1 MNILFRADSSSIIGT
16 GHIVRDL
23 VLAKREFKD
32 DNIIFAVQ
40 NLEGN
45 INNKIIEAGHKIEL
59 LKSNDIKELDEVIK
73 KYNIDMIVIDHYDI
87 DNKYEKQLS
96 ILNPQLSI
104 MVLDDTYEKHYCDI
118 LLNHN
123 IYADEKRYKGLVPKY
138 CELRCG
144 KKYTLLREEFIKEK
158 AIKREKIYDIFIAM
172 GGADTKNLNIQLL
185 EIIPSYFKIA
195 LVTTTANTNLKE
207 LQSYTKEKSY
217 VKLYINSNKIAKLIN
232 QSKFAIIT
240 PSVVANEI
248 FFMGLPFLAIKTANN
263 QDEMYRYLLKHNHKV
278 VDKFEQ
284 EKIKKLSV
292 ELINFIDLSYDEK
305 VEILSWR
312 NHPYIRKWMFD
323 KEIISLEDHLFYIDL
338 LKEKK
343 DRVYFAVKQYGQ
355 FVGVI
360 SFTSIDLKN
369 LKAEIGLYAKP
380 TLKGVGKLLMQN
392 ILEYGFDKLKLKKLV
407 SKVFEDNFS
416 AIKLY
421 KKFNFEK
428 VDKNNSL
435 IIMEL
440 KNENR

>member
-40 NLEGN
+40 DLKGN
-45 INNKIIEAGHKIEL
+45 INNKIIEAGYKIEL

-87 DNKYEKQLS
+87 DNKYEKQLKTQNS
-96 ILNPQLSI
+96 KLKILSF
-104 MVLDDTYEKHYCDI
+104 DDTYEKHYCDI

-172 GGADTKNLNIQLL
+172 GGADSKNLNIQLL

-207 LQSYTKEKSY
+207 LQSYIKEKSY
-217 VKLYINSNKIAKLIN
+217 VKLYINSYKIAKLIN

-248 FFMGLPFLAIKTANN
+248 FFMELPFLAIKTANN
-263 QDEMYRYLLKHNHKV
+263 QDEMYRYLLKHNYKV
-278 VDKFEQ
+278 VDKFEE

-428 VDKNNSL
+428 VDKNFKKNLL
-435 IIMEL
+435 IFS
-440 KNENR
+440 

>member
-1 MNILFRADSSSIIGT
+1 MNILFRADSSSTIGT

-23 VLAKREFKD
+23 VLTKRDFKD

-40 NLEGN
+40 DLKGN
-45 INNKIIEAGHKIEL
+45 INNKIIEAGCKIEL

-73 KYNIDMIVIDHYDI
+73 KYNINMIVIDHYDI
-87 DNKYEKQLS
+87 NNKYEKQLS

-104 MVLDDTYEKHYCDI
+104 MVLDDTYEKHYCNI

-123 IYADEKRYKGLVPKY
+123 IYADEKKYKDLVPKY

-144 KKYTLLREEFIKEK
+144 KKYILLREEFIKEK

-172 GGADTKNLNIQLL
+172 GGADTKNLNIRLL
-185 EIIPSYFKIA
+185 EIIPNYFKIVV
-195 LVTTTANTNLKE
+195 VTTTANTNLKE
-207 LQSYTKEKSY
+207 LQSYTKDKSHI
-217 VKLYINSNKIAKLIN
+217 KLYINSAKIAKLIN

-240 PSVVANEI
+240 PSVITNEVY
-248 FFMGLPFLAIKTANN
+248 FMGLAFLAIKTANN
-263 QDEMYRYLLKHNHKV
+263 QNEMYRYLLQNNYKV
-278 VDKFEQ
+278 VDNFQQ

-312 NHPYIRKWMFD
+312 NHPNIRKWMFN
-323 KEIISLEDHLFYIDL
+323 KEPISLESHISYINL

-343 DRVYFAVKQYGQ
+343 DRVYFAVKQYGK

-421 KKFNFEK
+421 KKFNFK
-428 VDKNNSL
+428 KIDKNNSL

>member
-1 MNILFRADSSSIIGT
+1 MNILFRSDSSSAIGT
-16 GHIVRDL
+16 GHIIRDL
-23 VLAKREFKD
+23 VLAKRDFKD

-40 NLEGN
+40 DLKGN
-45 INNKIIEAGHKIEL
+45 INHKIVEAGYKIEM
-59 LKSNDIKELDEVIK
+59 LKSHDIKELDKLIK
-73 KYNIDMIVIDHYDI
+73 KYKIDMLVIDHYDI
-87 DNKYEKQLS
+87 DYTYEKQLS
-96 ILNPQLSI
+96 TLNSQLSI
-104 MVLDDTYEKHYCDI
+104 MVLDDTYEKHYCNI

-123 IYADEKRYKGLVPKY
+123 IYADEKRYKDLVPKY

-144 KKYTLLREEFIKEK
+144 KKYILLREEFIKEK
-158 AIKREKIYDIFIAM
+158 EIKREKIYDIFIAM
-172 GGADTKNLNIQLL
+172 GGADTKNLNTRLL
-185 EIIPSYFKIA
+185 EIIPNYFKIVV
-195 LVTTTANTNLKE
+195 VTTTANTNLKE
-207 LQSYTKEKSY
+207 LQSYIKDKSHI
-217 VKLYINSNKIAKLIN
+217 KLYINSAKIANLIN

-240 PSVVANEI
+240 PSVITNEVY
-248 FFMGLPFLAIKTANN
+248 FMGLAFLAIKIANN
-263 QDEMYRYLLKHNHKV
+263 QNEMYRYLLQNNYKV
-278 VDKFEQ
+278 VDNFQQ

-312 NHPYIRKWMFD
+312 NHPNIRKWMFN
-323 KEIISLEDHLFYIDL
+323 KEPISLESHISYINL

-343 DRVYFAVKQYGQ
+343 DRVYFAIKQYGQ

-369 LKAEIGLYAKP
+369 LEAEIGLYAKP

-421 KKFNFEK
+421 KKFNLK
-428 VDKNNSL
+428 KIDKNHAL
-435 IIMEL
+435 ITMEL